1 MLGTVQ
7 LGLPYGRRRAS
18 PVMTKPDAFRILD
31 AAWEMGVR
39 AFDTAES
46 YGVSSSRLRTWID
59 ERDHCGGLEVVTKC
73 AVGEERAQA
82 ALSRFE
88 GTGNVVL
95 LSHGFA
101 DTDEWSTVFAVA
113 QRNGAGAG
121 QSVYGADEVRR
132 ACALAGVDRVQAPA
146 NVLDSRALTSRGNAP
161 VALDIRSVYLQG
173 VLLDSPDHADIRAP
187 GAGRVVRRLQ
197 TAAAEVGSDLAPLL
211 IASVLQTMRVGDR
224 VVIGVDEA
232 SQLDVLPI
240 ALDIPASTVSEFRAA
255 ILDVASDQAME
266 LILDPRQWPVEG
278 AA

>member
-46 YGVSSSRLRTWID
+46 YGVSPSRLRTWID
-59 ERDHCGGLEVVTKC
+59 ERDHSGGLEVVTKC

-95 LSHGFA
+95 LTHGFA
-101 DTDEWSTVFAVA
+101 DTDEWSTVLAVA
-113 QRNGAGAG
+113 ERNGAAAG
-121 QSVYGADEVRR
+121 QSVYGADEVRM
-132 ACALAGVDRVQAPA
+132 ACALAGVDRVQAPG
-146 NVLDSRALTSRGNAP
+146 NVLDARALTSRGNAP
-161 VALDIRSVYLQG
+161 TALDIRSVYLQG
-173 VLLDSPDHADIRAP
+173 LLLDPPDHADIRAP
-187 GAGRVVRRLQ
+187 GAGSITRCLQ
-197 TAAAEVGSDLAPLL
+197 TAAAAMGSDLAPLL
-211 IASVLQTMRVGDR
+211 IACVLQTMRPGDR
-224 VVIGVDEA
+224 VVLGVDDVP
-232 SQLDVLPI
+232 QLDVLPI
-240 ALDIPASTVSEFRAA
+240 ALDISASTVSEFRAA

-266 LILDPRQWPVEG
+266 LILDPRRWPAEG